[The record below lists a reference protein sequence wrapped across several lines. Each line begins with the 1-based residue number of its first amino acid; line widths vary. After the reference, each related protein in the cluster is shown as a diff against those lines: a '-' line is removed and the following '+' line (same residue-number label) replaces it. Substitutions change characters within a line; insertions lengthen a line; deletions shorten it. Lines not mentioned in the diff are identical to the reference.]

1 MSTLRPLCIEQRT
14 FFIYKQ
20 FNNLKIMET
29 ISVKALRPIKM
40 TAKTLV
46 FEGDHGAYRK
56 TYMAT
61 RRVANDI
68 LAELVDE
75 VVIVDTI
82 LPKKFPDN
90 EPRHVQMLA
99 TPSCW

>member
-1 MSTLRPLCIEQRT
+1 M
-14 FFIYKQ
+14 K
-20 FNNLKIMET
+20 T

-40 TAKTLV
+40 TAHTLM
-46 FEGDHGAYRK
+46 FEDPNHGV
-56 TYMAT
+56 YMAT

-68 LAELVDE
+68 LEDRVDE
-75 VVIVDTI
+75 VFVVDTI
-82 LPKKFPDN
+82 LPRRRPDD

>member
-1 MSTLRPLCIEQRT
+1 M
-14 FFIYKQ
+14 K
-20 FNNLKIMET
+20 T
-29 ISVKALRPIKM
+29 ISIKALRPIKM

-46 FEGDHGAYRK
+46 FEDPNHE

-68 LAELVDE
+68 LTGIVDE
-75 VVIVDTI
+75 VFIIDTV
-82 LPKKFPDN
+82 LPKKRPDD
-90 EPRHVQMLA
+90 EPKYVQMLA

>member
-1 MSTLRPLCIEQRT
+1 M
-14 FFIYKQ
+14 K
-20 FNNLKIMET
+20 T

-46 FEGDHGAYRK
+46 FEDPNHR

-68 LAELVDE
+68 LTGIVDE
-75 VVIVDTI
+75 VFIIDTF
-82 LPKKFPDN
+82 LPKKRPDD
-90 EPRHVQMLA
+90 EPKYVQMLA

>member
-1 MSTLRPLCIEQRT
+1 M
-14 FFIYKQ
+14 K
-20 FNNLKIMET
+20 T
-29 ISVKALRPIKM
+29 ISVKALRPVKM

-46 FEGDHGAYRK
+46 FEDINHG

-68 LAELVDE
+68 LTGIIDE
-75 VVIVDTI
+75 VFIIDTI
-82 LPKKFPDN
+82 LPKRRPDD
-90 EPRHVQMLA
+90 EPHHVQMLA

>member
-1 MSTLRPLCIEQRT
+1 MKTISIKTLRP
-14 FFIYKQ
+14 
-20 FNNLKIMET
+20 
-29 ISVKALRPIKM
+29 VKM

-46 FEGDHGAYRK
+46 FEDPNHE

-68 LAELVDE
+68 LEGRVDE
-75 VVIVDTI
+75 VFVVGTT
-82 LPKKFPDN
+82 LPRRRPND
-90 EPRHVQMLA
+90 ELLYVQMLA

>member
-1 MSTLRPLCIEQRT
+1 M
-14 FFIYKQ
+14 K
-20 FNNLKIMET
+20 T
-29 ISVKALRPIKM
+29 ISIKALRPIKM

-46 FEGDHGAYRK
+46 FEDPNHG

-68 LAELVDE
+68 LTGIVDE
-75 VVIVDTI
+75 VFIIDTV
-82 LPKKFPDN
+82 LPKKNHDDESFK
-90 EPRHVQMLA
+90 HVQMLA

>member
-1 MSTLRPLCIEQRT
+1 M
-14 FFIYKQ
+14 K
-20 FNNLKIMET
+20 T
-29 ISVKALRPIKM
+29 ISVKALRPVKM

-46 FEGDHGAYRK
+46 FEDPNHG

-68 LAELVDE
+68 LTGTIDE
-75 VVIVDTI
+75 VFIIDTI
-82 LPKKFPDN
+82 LPRKRPDD
-90 EPRHVQMLA
+90 EPRYVQMLA

>member
-1 MSTLRPLCIEQRT
+1 M
-14 FFIYKQ
+14 K
-20 FNNLKIMET
+20 T
-29 ISVKALRPIKM
+29 ISVKALRPVKM

-46 FEGDHGAYRK
+46 FEDPDHG

-68 LAELVDE
+68 LTSIVDE
-75 VVIVDTI
+75 VFIIDTI
-82 LPKKFPDN
+82 LPMKRPND

-99 TPSCW
+99 TPSYW